1 MDSFNVI
8 AAMDA
13 RGRPGSDDD
22 LIAALIGYSPAI
34 GAHPRGWTEIIIS
47 VPAVDLRQALTT
59 ALSLLERTG
68 YAIVSVEAMTTAEFD
83 AWVGF
88 DEVPELMSV
97 TEVADTLRVSRQ
109 YVLRLIR
116 EHKLPG
122 HRVGTTYA
130 VPRAAVTASSKGQ

>member
-1 MDSFNVI
+1 MDSFNIV
-8 AAMDA
+8 AAMDG

-22 LIAALIGYSPAI
+22 LIAALLDYSPAI

-59 ALSLLERTG
+59 GLSLLERTG
-68 YAIVSVEAMTTAEFD
+68 YNIVSVEAMTTTEFD
-83 AWVGF
+83 ARVGF
-88 DEVPELMSV
+88 DEVPDLMSV
-97 TEVADTLRVSRQ
+97 TEVADTLHVSRQ

-122 HRVGTTYA
+122 HRVGATYA
-130 VPRAAVTASSKGQ
+130 VPRSAVPVKDKG